1 MRTILLAM
9 VLALASAA
17 QAQVGIQTACFGFA
31 GDLQVACAT
40 ETVTCVSRFTN
51 DSANGESWT
60 ADDLRISVMH
70 PSGVVESGNLLA
82 TPVDVPAGSMQAS
95 FAEGAFTWTARFED
109 VPMVFG
115 RAFAAAYRTA
125 DGPES
130 AHFTGDWPN
139 VTFVGNCGPEVLAAN
154 RATMFA
160 ESSLARCR
168 AVPDMPHRRVCRT
181 ARDAFV
187 APLP

>member
-1 MRTILLAM
+1 MRALLVLGAALLA
-9 VLALASAA
+9 APAW
-17 QAQVGIQTACFGFA
+17 AQVGIQTVCFGFA
-31 GDLQVACAT
+31 GDLEVACVT

-60 ADDLRISVMH
+60 ADELRITVNH
-70 PSGVVESGNLLA
+70 PSGPQESGNLLA
-82 TPVDVPAGSMQAS
+82 VPVDVPAGVDQAS
-95 FAEGAFTWTARFED
+95 FAEGAFTWVARAED

-130 AHFTGDWPN
+130 GHFTGDFPN
-139 VTFVGNCGPEVLAAN
+139 VTFVGQCGPEVLAAN
-154 RATMFA
+154 RATLFA
-160 ESSLARCR
+160 ESRLARCR
-168 AVPDMPHRRVCRT
+168 PVPGLAHRRVCRT
-181 ARDAFV
+181 ATEAFV